1 MWRDGRKFSSNDVGA
16 VEESGVPMGQ
26 SQENETH
33 RLRVNYAQI
42 SPPPHL
48 CAKGNVLAVE

>member
-1 MWRDGRKFSSNDVGA
+1 MVVKLSRVIGGA
-16 VEESGVPMGQ
+16 VDESGVPMGQ

-42 SPPPHL
+42 SPSSHR
-48 CAKGNVLAVE
+48 CAKGNVLDVG